1 MARLGPRPKTSVVI
15 RALGADCWKKFGR
28 LRLAPKTGLSA
39 ELLGPR
45 PKTRLAM
52 RALGA
57 ICHQKFGRLRLG
69 PKTGLSAELL
79 AAILL
84 WLTLLAVPAAA
95 DEPGVPVSDAEVLQG
110 DPSLANMALIFNVGA
125 GYEPATVILD
135 ALADAHQHATFFVMG
150 WWADK
155 HPDLLRQIADGGHE
169 IASHGHSIFDL
180 TQASDAQ
187 VREDLLAAD
196 AAISAVTGRGTRPLW
211 SPSAGY
217 RNARVRAI
225 AADLGYRP
233 IIWTVDSGDWTT
245 EATPE
250 SVYSHIV
257 NGASNGAIVVLHLDS
272 PMSRDATAQVLPAAI
287 QSLRDAG
294 YQLMTITELLTT
306 S

>member
-1 MARLGPRPKTSVVI
+1 M
-15 RALGADCWKKFGR
+15 
-28 LRLAPKTGLSA
+28 LRLAA
-39 ELLGPR
+39 FLLG
-45 PKTRLAM
+45 LM
-52 RALGA
+52 
-57 ICHQKFGRLRLG
+57 
-69 PKTGLSAELL
+69 LL
-79 AAILL
+79 AQ
-84 WLTLLAVPAAA
+84 PAAA
-95 DEPGVPVSDAEVLQG
+95 AQPRARAAPDQPGLPAVGDQPGKPAAAALPGVSTTESPGVSTTESPGVPVSDAEVVQG

-125 GYEPATVILD
+125 GFEPATAILD

-150 WWADK
+150 WWAAR
-155 HPDLLRQIADGGHE
+155 HTDLLRQIADGGHE

-225 AADLGYRP
+225 AASLGYRP
-233 IIWTVDSGDWTT
+233 ILWTVDSGDWTS

-257 NGASNGAIVVLHLDS
+257 NGAANGAIIVLHFDS
-272 PMSRDATAQVLPAAI
+272 PMSRDATAQVLPAAV

-294 YQLMTITELLTT
+294 YTLLTITELLTRP
-306 S
+306 